1 MTNAALHLHS
11 SSPLVDLLDEQFAAS
26 ALDDLLALD
35 GEALPWELWRE
46 ALHGPLRD
54 FLGRPGK
61 EFRAQLVAAAWK
73 LGGRDEPPPG
83 ELPLIV
89 ELLHAGS
96 LIVDDIED
104 GSAYRRGEPALHC
117 TYGLPRAL
125 NVGNWLY
132 FWPQSLIERLDVTP
146 STRLALYRVVNHTL
160 LRCHSGQALDLSARV
175 DALAQRDV
183 PRAVEVTTALKT
195 GALMELGATIGALAA
210 GAPNERTRAIAR
222 FGMRLGVGLQMLDDL
237 GGLVSE
243 KRCHKGHEDL
253 MLGRPTWPWAWAARD
268 LDEIGFARLSAM
280 SREVQARDLHPEYLA
295 EALREHIAIRGRF
308 HVQQQLTGALPDLE
322 RSVGQSPV
330 IDRLAQEIERLER
343 SYE

>member
-1 MTNAALHLHS
+1 M
-11 SSPLVDLLDEQFAAS
+11 
-26 ALDDLLALD
+26 
-35 GEALPWELWRE
+35 PWELWRE
-46 ALHGPLRD
+46 ALYGPLRD

-61 EFRAQLVAAAWK
+61 EFRARLVGAAFR
-73 LGGRDEPPPG
+73 LGGRSETPPA

-125 NVGNWLY
+125 NAGNWLY
-132 FWPQSLIERLDVTP
+132 FWPMSLIERLDVAP
-146 STRLALYRVVNHTL
+146 EARLALYRTISQTL

-175 DALAQRDV
+175 GGLSQRDV
-183 PRAVEVTTALKT
+183 ARVVEVTTSLKT
-195 GALMELGATIGALAA
+195 GALMELAAAIGAIAA
-210 GAPNERTRAIAR
+210 GAPSARAQAIAE
-222 FGMRLGVGLQMLDDL
+222 FGMRLGTGLQMLDDL
-237 GGLVSE
+237 GGLTSE

-253 MLGRPTWPWAWAARD
+253 LLGRPTWPWAWAARD
-268 LDEIGFARLSAM
+268 LDEIGFARLSTM
-280 SREVQARDLHPEYLA
+280 SRDVQARNLHPEYLA

-308 HVQQQLTGALPDLE
+308 HVQQHLGSALRDLE
-322 RSVGQSPV
+322 RAVGPSAV
-330 IDRLAQEIERLER
+330 IDLLAQEIEKLEQ